1 MSGHRIVF
9 GAPVI
14 DEDDVRAVADTLRSG
29 WIGPGPSVERL
40 EEGFAEAVGAPG
52 AVAVSSCTAALHLAL
67 LALDLG
73 PDDEVITSPISW
85 PATANAVVF
94 VGATPVFADVLPDG
108 GIDPRA
114 VERVVTGRTRA
125 ILPVHYAGRPCDLDA
140 LEGIARSTGAALLQD
155 AAHAIEARWRGHPVG
170 ARGTAVYSFYATKN
184 VTTGEGGMLVSD
196 DEELLER
203 ARLLSQHGVTR
214 NAWSRF
220 DGGNLAPYD
229 VVEPG
234 LNYAM
239 SDILAS
245 LGVSQLEKHVE
256 WHRRR
261 AELARAYDDLL
272 VGGPVVSLPSLPDHA
287 VSAHHLYPVLAED
300 RRSRD
305 ELRRHLHEGG
315 IGTGVHFAAIHLL
328 RWYRE
333 ELGTREGDHPTAED
347 LAART
352 LSLPLSPALTDED
365 VERVAKGV
373 MTL

>member
-40 EEGFAEAVGAPG
+40 EDGFAEAVGAPG

-73 PDDEVITSPISW
+73 PGDEVITSPISW
-85 PATANAVVF
+85 PATANAVAL

-114 VERVVTGRTRA
+114 VERVVTARTRA

-140 LEGIARSTGAALLQD
+140 LEEIARSTGAALVQD
-155 AAHAIEARWRGHPVG
+155 AAHAIEARWRGRPVG

-184 VTTGEGGMLVSD
+184 MTTGEGGMLVSD
-196 DEELLER
+196 DEELLGR
-203 ARLLSQHGVTR
+203 ARLRSQHGVTR

-239 SDILAS
+239 SDVLAS
-245 LGVSQLEKHVE
+245 LGRSQLGKLER

-261 AELARAYDDLL
+261 AEIVRAYDDLL
-272 VGGPVVSLPSLPDHA
+272 PGGPVETLPPLPDHA
-287 VSAHHLYPVLAED
+287 VPAHHLYPVLAED
-300 RRSRD
+300 LASRHA
-305 ELRRHLHEGG
+305 LRAHLHEGG
-315 IGTGVHFAAIHLL
+315 IGTGVHFAPIHLL
-328 RWYRE
+328 SWYRE
-333 ELGTREGDHPTAED
+333 ELGTRQGDHPIAED
-347 LAART
+347 LASRT

-365 VERVAKGV
+365 VERVAKRV
-373 MTL
+373 MSL